1 MQSLNQSVKHVLG
14 SGSAYSIP
22 PYQRQYQWSEELW
35 QSLIH
40 DVVTIGTAPDSE
52 PPHWL
57 GILLLT
63 SDDTVRFPDDDS
75 LSNYSV
81 IDGQQRLV
89 TLVIWLSALYHHAID
104 TNQKISFDLE
114 KIAKVSAQKVD
125 QIPLKI
131 VLENLWLDKSYE
143 RFAMSRVV
151 QAYHYFRF
159 VLWLGEDSLLEV
171 QPVKVPK
178 FEIPAN
184 GLSVEE
190 TWRKY
195 LDSKKAEGLKR
206 SKHVEVQELI
216 EATRNRLMVF
226 TLIHEPRIDEPQ
238 AVIFDTLN
246 GNRTPLEPLDHVRN
260 SIFVRLEPEVATSLF
275 DNYWEPAEN
284 ILRDLRLARQNPG
297 VNFLYD
303 YVISKGEKKRQGTIN
318 KTRGAI
324 HFTKMTKNL
333 KGLELADFLKDD
345 VVVAMST
352 WPVIVRLR
360 DSVVMHGID
369 TTLDSSVLESISTI
383 RELSAGPAN
392 PLVLLYLTERVKG
405 RISDKELL
413 SRLALVENY
422 LVRLILSNEPLSPLR
437 SKMME
442 ICSYLETR
450 SDEVTLKEALK
461 KHGWIDDK
469 VIERDFEK
477 RTMYEEAGPAALGAI
492 FRGIEMQMSGSG
504 ANKFKVAKD
513 QYTIEHIYPRKSGK
527 WENDLSN
534 WHTEVKKMDN
544 FLDTF
549 GNLTV
554 VTQEHNS
561 KVGNKPLADKQKFP
575 TIIGSS
581 APLRLHDDWVTA
593 KQWTEKEIQARSKNL
608 LHFALKRWPDFQ

>member
-14 SGSAYSIP
+14 AGSAYSIP

-40 DVVTIGTAPDSE
+40 DVLTIGTAPDSE

-89 TLVIWLSALYHHAID
+89 TLVIWLSALYHHAMD
-104 TNQKISFDLE
+104 TNQKINFDLG
-114 KIAKVSAQKVD
+114 KIAKVTAQKVD

-131 VLENLWLDKSYE
+131 VQENLWLDKSYE
-143 RFAMSRVV
+143 KFAMSKVV

-159 VLWLGEDSLLEV
+159 ILWLGEDALLEV
-171 QPVKVPK
+171 QPIKVPK
-178 FEIPAN
+178 FEIPSD
-184 GLSVEE
+184 GISVEE
-190 TWRKY
+190 TWFKY

-333 KGLELADFLKDD
+333 KGLELADFLKED

-352 WPVIVRLR
+352 WPVIVRQR

-369 TTLDSSVLESISTI
+369 TALDSTVLESISTI

-392 PLVLLYLTERVKG
+392 PLVLHYVTERVKG
-405 RISDKELL
+405 KISDKDLL
-413 SRLALVENY
+413 SRLALVESY

-450 SDEVTLKEALK
+450 TDEITLREALK

-469 VIERDFEK
+469 ILEKDFEK
-477 RTMYEEAGPAALGAI
+477 RAMYEEAGPTALGAI

-534 WHTEVKKMDN
+534 WRTDVKKMDN

-561 KVGNKPLADKQKFP
+561 KVGNKPLTDKQKFP

-593 KQWTEKEIQARSKNL
+593 KQWTEKEIQTRSNNL
-608 LHFALKRWPDFQ
+608 LHFALKRWPDLQ